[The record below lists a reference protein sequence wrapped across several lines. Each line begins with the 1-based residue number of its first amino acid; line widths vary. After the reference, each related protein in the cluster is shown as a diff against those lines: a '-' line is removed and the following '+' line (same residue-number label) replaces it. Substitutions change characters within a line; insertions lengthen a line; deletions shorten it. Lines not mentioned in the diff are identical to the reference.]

1 MEKTIQ
7 NCSSYKYLGEIIS
20 RNGKN
25 AENIK
30 DKLEKVKTRV
40 TEIITCARS
49 DIMRRI
55 RTSVFLKLHEAEAV
69 PTLSY
74 GCKTWTLDSKVIKLL
89 ERIELWALKRMFGLP
104 PTTPTAGMRYTTG
117 TYFTEV
123 RIQIKQLIYLQSLLR
138 KETDQLL
145 KDTLITLDYMNDGWA
160 KYIHTRDVTIL
171 SPRQLIWS
179 ISYMS
184 KKSS

>member
-1 MEKTIQ
+1 
-7 NCSSYKYLGEIIS
+7 
-20 RNGKN
+20 
-25 AENIK
+25 
-30 DKLEKVKTRV
+30 
-40 TEIITCARS
+40 
-49 DIMRRI
+49 
-55 RTSVFLKLHEAEAV
+55 
-69 PTLSY
+69 
-74 GCKTWTLDSKVIKLL
+74 
-89 ERIELWALKRMFGLP
+89 MFGLP

-160 KYIHTRDVTIL
+160 KYIQTRDVTIL

-179 ISYMS
+179 IFYIS